1 MESYTLHKVDTRLYV
16 QGFSGVLV
24 FKALYAVLTAFLLF
38 VILYIFAGTFPAA
51 IICIPLFFGYLHRL
65 SRIQKDP
72 GPEGWQKQQTS
83 RKLPGFI
90 LIKKRLH
97 QIHTS

>member
-1 MESYTLHKVDTRLYV
+1 METYTLHKVDTRLYV

-24 FKALYAVLTAFLLF
+24 FNALYAVLAAFLLF
-38 VILYIFAGTFPAA
+38 VILYISAGSLPAT

-72 GPEGWQKQQTS
+72 GPEGWQKQRTS
-83 RKLPGFI
+83 RKLPRFI
-90 LIKKRLH
+90 VIKTRLH
-97 QIHTS
+97 QMRTI